1 MKSAFD
7 FDNVKTT
14 EFGVGRDDRGQRAY
28 YFVPTEK
35 GIQSALREM
44 ALATWETI
52 YSCDEGPAAYDPGE
66 KYASVESVFIPTGN
80 ELCTALRDL
89 HEAVNLPVDVS
100 AISNPE
106 GIFCY
111 FARLTDRHGVRL
123 TAVRRATQFK
133 GVLKKRLI
141 QLRTDTLK
149 MVEDQVFKLDTDFDL
164 LIDDEN
170 VHVLRPSGLEF
181 VGQLQ
186 SAIREAVPGNV
197 KAIRRDLPFVNF
209 STIEEY
215 AIAHTRAARY
225 LASIRSQKETKNI
238 DKRKLKAQCRR
249 TGVKFED
256 SNGTFSVEPEDV
268 MGFLEVL
275 DRRRYEVEL
284 VKDAPE
290 QYRAP
295 SRHRLGK

>member
-7 FDNVKTT
+7 FDNVKTI
-14 EFGVGRDDRGQRAY
+14 EFGIGRDDRGTRAY
-28 YFVPTEK
+28 CFVPTDK
-35 GIQSALREM
+35 DIQSALREM
-44 ALATWETI
+44 ALATWEKI
-52 YSCDEGPAAYDPGE
+52 YGSDEAPAVYDPSE
-66 KYASVESVFIPTGN
+66 KYASVECVYIPTGH
-80 ELCTALRDL
+80 ELCIALRAL
-89 HEAVNLPVDVS
+89 HESSNHPVDAS
-100 AISNPE
+100 AVSNPE

-111 FARLTDRHGVRL
+111 LARFTDKHGTRL

-141 QLRTDTLK
+141 QLKTDALK

-170 VHVLRPSGLEF
+170 IHVLRPSGLEF

-186 SAIREAVPGNV
+186 SAIRDAVPGNV
-197 KAIRRDLPFVNF
+197 KAVRKDLPFVNF
-209 STIEEY
+209 STIEDY
-215 AIAHTRAARY
+215 ALTHTRAARY

-238 DKRKLKAQCRR
+238 DKRKLNAQCRR
-249 TGVKFED
+249 TGVEVED
-256 SNGTFSVEPEDV
+256 SNGTVSVESENV

-284 VKDAPE
+284 VKDEPE